1 MEVKDSKLET
11 RCLHSLAKV
20 FPDLELTE
28 PPIGRRSALLDEV
41 VSFQVAFRATQGNKP
56 IKFIRVRVESE
67 LAERSTVRLVGLS
80 PSEMPNYSLHD
91 DNVLR
96 GKPGLFPD
104 PLYPISETDGVAAV
118 VGQWRSLWVSVDL
131 RGRSSDEVAPG
142 FHVVTVVFELE
153 NGERL
158 AEEAM
163 GLDVIGAKLPAQQLK
178 HTEWFHTDCLANY
191 YGDEVFSEGH
201 WRRIEQF
208 IKTAADHGINMLL
221 TPIFTPPLDTKVG
234 GERPTVQLIDV
245 YVEGGGKYRFG
256 FDRLT
261 RWIELCERA
270 GIRYF
275 EFSHLFTQWGAAHA
289 PKIVATNPDG
299 TTTRIFGWETD
310 AAGEEYAGFL
320 GQFLP
325 QLVQYLKDRGIAAER
340 CYFHISDEPRIA
352 HMDSYRKAKDLA
364 SRYLTGFMI
373 IDALSNFEFY
383 ESGLVP
389 HPVPSSNHIEPFL
402 EANIP
407 QLWTY
412 YCCSQFK
419 DVSNRF
425 FDMPSARNR
434 IIGMQLYKFQI
445 DGFLHWG
452 YNFWNSQFS
461 IKPIDPFRVTDADF
475 AFPSGDAFLVYPGEE
490 GPIASIRMEVFYEA
504 LQDLRSLELLESLIG
519 REKTMQLLEEGLEQ
533 KITFDRYPQDAD
545 WLLDRREKINE
556 AIRAAKA

>member
-1 MEVKDSKLET
+1 MEGKGGKLEA
-11 RCLHSLAKV
+11 RCIHSLAKV

-28 PPIGRRSALLDEV
+28 QPMQRRSALFDEV
-41 VSFQVAFRATQGNKP
+41 VSFQVAFRANEGNKP
-56 IKFIRVRVESE
+56 IKFIRVRVESK
-67 LAERSTVRLVGLS
+67 LAERTTVRLVGLS
-80 PSEMPNYSLHD
+80 PSEMPNYNYHD

-104 PLYPISETDGVAAV
+104 PLYPIPEAEGVAAV

-131 RGRSSDEVAPG
+131 RGSASGGVAPG
-142 FHVVTVVFELE
+142 IHAVKIVFELE
-153 NGERL
+153 NGDRL
-158 AEEAM
+158 AEVTME
-163 GLDVIGAKLPAQQLK
+163 LDVIGAKLPAQRLK

-201 WRRIEQF
+201 WRRIDQF
-208 IKTAADHGINMLL
+208 VKTAADHGINMLL
-221 TPIFTPPLDTKVG
+221 TPIFTPPLDTKIG
-234 GERPTVQLIDV
+234 GERPTVQLVDV
-245 YVEGGGKYRFG
+245 YVEEGGKYRFG
-256 FDRLT
+256 FDRLI

-270 GIRYF
+270 GIRYI

-299 TTTRIFGWETD
+299 SVTRIFGWETD
-310 AAGEEYAGFL
+310 AAGEEYAEFL

-325 QLVQYLKDRGIAAER
+325 QLVQFVNDRGIAER
-340 CYFHISDEPRIA
+340 CYFHVSDEPRVP
-352 HMDSYRKAKDLA
+352 HMESYRKASELIGK
-364 SRYLTGFMI
+364 YLTEFTI

-383 ESGLVP
+383 ESGLVR
-389 HPVPSSNHIEPFL
+389 HPVPSNNHIEPFL
-402 EANIP
+402 KANIP

-419 DVSNRF
+419 EVSNRF

-490 GPIASIRMEVFYEA
+490 GPIESIRMEVFFEA

-519 REKTMQLLEEGLEQ
+519 REKTMQLLEDGLETG
-533 KITFDRYPQDAD
+533 ITFDCYPQEAD
-545 WLLDRREKINE
+545 WLLNCREKINE
-556 AIRAAKA
+556 SIRAAIV